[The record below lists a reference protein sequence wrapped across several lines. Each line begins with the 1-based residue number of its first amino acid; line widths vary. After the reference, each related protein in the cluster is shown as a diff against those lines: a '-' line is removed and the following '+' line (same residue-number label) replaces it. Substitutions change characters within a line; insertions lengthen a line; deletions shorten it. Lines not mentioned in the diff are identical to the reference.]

1 MHSDI
6 PKDVACPGGSVG
18 GTLRMT
24 RLPQP
29 ARLGGPR
36 PSGAGGS
43 GLLGMTTTSGMLA
56 PNATW
61 DAPLDS
67 ITRQGHESVT
77 TIAMSPS
84 VIMPAVSLPENGAEP
99 TQPSSV
105 AKPRRLGRVL
115 RWFALLVVAAVVIAA
130 TVGYRAG
137 QNQRRAALA
146 STQARAADEQF
157 QRGVE
162 DLAEGRYELARQRFE
177 YVIRLD
183 PAYPNAAQRLAEAL
197 VGLDEPL
204 TTPVPQASPTPNL
217 APVEDLFTQSLAAL
231 LNGDW
236 DLVIDTLLA
245 LRAKDATY
253 RAVEVDGMMF
263 SALRNRGLKH
273 IKSEGLLEE
282 GLYDLSLAERFA
294 LLDAEAEEYRGW
306 ARLYL
311 LANSFFGVNWAEA
324 TYYFGQIYLAAP
336 YITTDVYLKY
346 AVASNRRGDE
356 LVTADDPC
364 AAMEL
369 YAQSL
374 LAWENSDLIPTATQA
389 YDLCEEANA
398 PPPPAE
404 STPTP
409 SETPTETPTP

>member
-1 MHSDI
+1 
-6 PKDVACPGGSVG
+6 
-18 GTLRMT
+18 
-24 RLPQP
+24 
-29 ARLGGPR
+29 
-36 PSGAGGS
+36 
-43 GLLGMTTTSGMLA
+43 
-56 PNATW
+56 
-61 DAPLDS
+61 
-67 ITRQGHESVT
+67 
-77 TIAMSPS
+77 
-84 VIMPAVSLPENGAEP
+84 MPAVSLPENGAEP

-253 RAVEVDGMMF
+253 RAVEVDGMLF

-294 LLDAEAEEYRGW
+294 PLDNEAEEYRGW

-374 LAWENSDLIPTATQA
+374 LAWENADLIPTATQA
-389 YDLCEEANA
+389 HDLCEEANA

-409 SETPTETPTP
+409 SETPTETPPP